1 MTMLLGVG
9 GGFIMV
15 PAMLYLLGMTTQ
27 MVVGTSLFQIL
38 FVTIAATMVHSLTTK
53 AVDLVLALLLLI
65 GSVTGAQ
72 IGARMSMK
80 FRPEYLRVFLAFIVL
95 IVAIRMALGLG
106 WQPDEIYTVEVQ

>member
-1 MTMLLGVG
+1 MAT
-9 GGFIMV
+9 
-15 PAMLYLLGMTTQ
+15 
-27 MVVGTSLFQIL
+27 
-38 FVTIAATMVHSLTTK
+38 TMVHSLTTK

-80 FRPEYLRVFLAFIVL
+80 FRPAYLRIFLAIVVL

-106 WQPDEIYTVEVQ
+106 WRPDEIYTVHVQRSEERRVGKEGVRTSRFRWTPC